1 MAQQAD
7 TRALGITHQG
17 GKFHYA
23 LVQGQTDGSFSV
35 LHQGLVARL
44 EDLRNPLEARGT
56 PIASAAA
63 IGIACARLGDALAP
77 IAPGIPVLVIDT
89 LQAHLLAALANPACL
104 ASPLVALVVTDKL
117 TTLVRV
123 DAPGHYAALGRSL
136 DSAAGNVFDALAE
149 QLGMDLPGGAAL
161 ARLADFGD
169 ADGDRMPE
177 PGVDAASLDFSF
189 AHLRMAALRR
199 AQELEGSPCEQPR
212 ADLVASVQ
220 QAVVGQLA
228 RQALKALQRTGS
240 TQLALCG
247 KAANNTTLR
256 AALQGHCHLVTP
268 VPGASRAIRLAQA
281 AYLLQ
286 ARQTQAATQPT
297 HQP

>member
-7 TRALGITHQG
+7 TKALGIAHQG

-23 LVQGQTDGSFSV
+23 LVQGQPDGGVSV
-35 LHQGLVARL
+35 LHQGLVAHL
-44 EDLRNPLEARGT
+44 DGLRNPLESRGA
-56 PIASAAA
+56 PMASVAA

-77 IAPGIPVLVIDT
+77 IAPGVPVLVIDT
-89 LQAHLLAALANPACL
+89 LQAHLLAASANPACL
-104 ASPLVALVVTDKL
+104 ASPLVALVATDTL

-123 DAPGHYAALGRSL
+123 DAPGHCAALGRSL
-136 DSAAGNVFDALAE
+136 DTAAGNVFDALAG

-177 PGVDAASLDFSF
+177 PEVDAASLDFSF
-189 AHLRMAALRR
+189 APLRMAALRR
-199 AQELEGSPCEQPR
+199 ARELEGSPCEQPR
-212 ADLVASVQ
+212 ADLAASVQ
-220 QAVVGQLA
+220 QAVAGQLA

-247 KAANNTTLR
+247 KVANNATLR

-268 VPGASRAIRLAQA
+268 LPGTSRAIRLAQA
-281 AYLLQ
+281 AYVLQ
-286 ARQTQAATQPT
+286 ACQPR
-297 HQP
+297 PASVRPRAR